1 MTWFAKYDARPHVRL
16 YIDEIRTAR
25 NAAGER
31 WSYIGVLAVPVL
43 RHSDVLACLQEDRD
57 RAGYAGEVHFR
68 DLKNRSDA
76 TIHNE
81 KALLA
86 RHWAERVV
94 HDDHKAFHFHLFGIN
109 RDALNLDAFG
119 AGWQQERN
127 VYNRFFRA
135 ALLGAL
141 EYFFG
146 SRGIVVIHVFHDTT
160 AYEHDEAFY
169 THAIETI
176 SRTHA
181 QIHFVRSGISFIDSD
196 HRVEERHPEQS
207 HLMQLCDVL
216 LGGFAL
222 CLDARTS
229 KAGCREVAEVLLPV
243 AERLTDPRRHRNP
256 NSQYRYHR
264 RLSLGFFP
272 SGPLAPMGL
281 DAQEGRRPSALFI
294 NRPLL
299 LKQHGAA

>member
-1 MTWFAKYDARPHVRL
+1 MTWYGKFDSRPFVRL

-31 WSYIGVLAVPVL
+31 WSYIGVLAVPVPL
-43 RHSDVLACLQEDRD
+43 HTDVLVSLQEDREL
-57 RAGYAGEVHFR
+57 AGYAGEVHFH

-76 TIHNE
+76 AIHNK

-86 RHWAERVV
+86 RRWAERVV
-94 HDDHKAFHFHLFGIN
+94 HDDRKAFHFHLFGVN
-109 RDALNLDAFG
+109 RDVLNLDAFG
-119 AGWQQERN
+119 PGWQQERN

-146 SRGIVVIHVFHDTT
+146 SRGIVVVQVFHDTT
-160 AYEHDEAFY
+160 AYEHDDMFY

-181 QIHFVRSGISFIDSD
+181 RIHFIRSAISFIDSD
-196 HRVEERHPEQS
+196 HRAEERHPEHS

-264 RLSLGFFP
+264 RLSFGFFP
-272 SGPLAPMGL
+272 ESPIASTGR
-281 DAQEGRRPSALFI
+281 DALQGVRPSAIYI

-299 LKQHGAA
+299 LKRQFAA